1 MRRRPLVISLVLIA
15 LLLLAAAAVCLRFP
29 AARQWLGHLLRGP
42 LPKAGPER
50 PPFDPALVRLSPVE
64 IASLPLAVRFD
75 HPLGSAHGA
84 LTYDAQ
90 PFLLNRHLGSDL
102 NGIGGGNTDFG
113 DPVHAAGDGR
123 VIFAGEGGPGWGL
136 MVIVAHR
143 LGEPGK
149 PVPVPPRVVQTVYA
163 HLQSFSVE
171 PMQAVA
177 RGQKIGA
184 VGTGGGLYFAH
195 LHFEVREGTVVNPA
209 EGYASQPLNRLPPTP
224 FLQEHRG
231 APPERLNQPA
241 P

>member
-1 MRRRPLVISLVLIA
+1 MRRRPLVISAILIA
-15 LLLLAAAAVCLRFP
+15 LLVLAAVAVCLRFP
-29 AARQWLGHLLRGP
+29 AARQWLRLLGGP
-42 LPKAGPER
+42 LPGVGEVMA
-50 PPFDPALVRLSPVE
+50 PFDPALVRLSPVE
-64 IASLPLAVRFD
+64 VASLPLAVRFD

-102 NGIGGGNTDFG
+102 NGIGGGNTDLG
-113 DPVHAAGDGR
+113 DPVYAAGDGR
-123 VIFAGEGGPGWGL
+123 VIFAGDGGAGWGL

-143 LGEPGK
+143 LGEPGA
-149 PVPVPPRVVQTVYA
+149 PLPLPPRVVQTVYA

-171 PMQAVA
+171 PLQVVT

-209 EGYASQPLNRLPPTP
+209 EGYANQPLNRLPPEP
-224 FLQEHRG
+224 FLEQHRG
-231 APPERLNQPA
+231 APPERLNRPA